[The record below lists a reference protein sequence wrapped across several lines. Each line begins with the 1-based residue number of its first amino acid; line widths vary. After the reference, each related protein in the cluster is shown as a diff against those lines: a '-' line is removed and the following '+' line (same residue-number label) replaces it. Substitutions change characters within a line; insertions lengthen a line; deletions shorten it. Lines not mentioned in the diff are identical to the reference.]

1 MFGKNQNVISLRRL
15 IVIFN
20 TVMTYP
26 GEIVWYN
33 GYQVSMQSILFIL
46 SYNVECPLK
55 IFLPSSYNFMFAI
68 MLEFLQDQ

>member
-33 GYQVSMQSILFIL
+33 GYQVSMQSILCIL
-46 SYNVECPLK
+46 SFVECMLK